1 MKKNIILL
9 TIAACALFAC
19 HKNEIELLE
28 KPIIEQI
35 DGNTYSYTFSAIIS
49 DSVDEVDEDGTKATV
64 SRAGAYTWAVNDEL
78 MFFKS
83 DNTSANAKIT
93 AVDGSNAT
101 ITVTTTDPRADF
113 VSAIYPASAA
123 VAKDQ
128 ISFNARG
135 PIVVSAVSGGTLAF
149 HHIGS
154 VINLKFTEIPAGT
167 ANLVFTPE
175 ASLGFDGKFSFE
187 GRVPSLTSG
196 ASPASIVVPATTA
209 DEGKDIT
216 ISVPSITLTD
226 GFTVTLK
233 NDSGRN
239 LFKKTTEKTLDL
251 SGGHKLLNM
260 KKVAC
265 EAPSKFY
272 VKTSASS
279 SFDVTDARML
289 QTGTDEYTLFLNCGP
304 EATYYIYDEFNMDQ
318 PTVGFIKSGKSVATS
333 SATKWK
339 GEFDSDDTWTE
350 KSMMREGNWLYVK
363 NTTFGKTWPG
373 FKIDEDGSWG
383 KGAYGASITGG
394 YDTSNL
400 YINNDYNHP
409 YYCSYDS
416 DNTKVSNFYLGDRSG
431 ESNANISTSH
441 GYDLFLNT
449 STKEIKVLDTPA
461 SDWHVYKI
469 TLTSPHSA
477 PSSSIEMMAR
487 QYSSDPFGDSN
498 FPTTNY
504 YIKGDWSG
512 DWTRFATASSYSN
525 LSWKI
530 SNFAPGTDG
539 SINFGLQ
546 KYNGEES
553 YWTALANNTI
563 STVAFGGNLYGTLSW
578 WSGYGQTNPSITL
591 EDETYDIFINVNF
604 SVQGGINVMFEKK

>member
-9 TIAACALFAC
+9 TISACALFAC
-19 HKNEIELLE
+19 QKNEIELLE

-35 DGNTYSYTFSAIIS
+35 GGNTYSYTFSATIS
-49 DSVDEVDEDGTKATV
+49 DNVSEVDEDGTKATV

-78 MFFKS
+78 KFFKS
-83 DNTSANAKIT
+83 DGASANAKIT

-123 VAKDQ
+123 IAKDQ

-154 VINLKFTEIPAGT
+154 VINLRFTEIPAGT

-216 ISVPSITLTD
+216 ISVPSIALTD

-265 EAPSKFY
+265 EAPKMFFMKITSTTKFWDSDSELLPMI
-272 VKTSASS
+272 KTGAS
-279 SFDVTDARML
+279 
-289 QTGTDEYTLFLNCGP
+289 EYTLFANSDYD
-304 EATYYIYDEFNMDQ
+304 ATYKIVDEYNIDNFENGALYSGSTTGQEVYENSCLIIGNHTDPEWSLTKGTSMNSVWNWCFARNVTTLSNKYFKFNY
-318 PTVGFIKSGKSVATS
+318 TS
-333 SATKWK
+333 NT
-339 GEFDSDDTWTE
+339 SDYSKVYSTNNGSDY
-350 KSMMREGNWLYVK
+350 WL
-363 NTTFGKTWPG
+363 G
-373 FKIDEDGSWG
+373 IDGSDTNFGQGDG
-383 KGAYGASITGG
+383 KKAY
-394 YDTSNL
+394 
-400 YINNDYNHP
+400 
-409 YYCSYDS
+409 
-416 DNTKVSNFYLGDRSG
+416 
-431 ESNANISTSH
+431 
-441 GYDLFLNT
+441 FLNT
-449 STKEIKVLDTPA
+449 SDPVDIYFHPSEGVFVKAAGAKDGKICAVFKYVLDTSKGVDPVSVTWSSSPSLKAFADDFPA
-461 SDWHVYKI
+461 STYFVQGAWDGWKH
-469 TLTSPHSA
+469 HS
-477 PSSSIEMMAR
+477 
-487 QYSSDPFGDSN
+487 
-498 FPTTNY
+498 TT
-504 YIKGDWSG
+504 
-512 DWTRFATASSYSN
+512 YSN
-525 LSWKI
+525 LSFTSDEI
-530 SNFAPGTDG
+530 TIESSNTYGFGLGEGAFWMALKDSRGTINPGT
-539 SINFGLQ
+539 
-546 KYNGEES
+546 
-553 YWTALANNTI
+553 
-563 STVAFGGNLYGTLSW
+563 NLYGTLTYYDDSKTDA
-578 WSGYGQTNPSITL
+578 SVTL
-591 EDETYDIFINVNF
+591 EAGKYIVYANATNID
-604 SVQGGINVMFEKK
+604 GKLNVMFVKQ